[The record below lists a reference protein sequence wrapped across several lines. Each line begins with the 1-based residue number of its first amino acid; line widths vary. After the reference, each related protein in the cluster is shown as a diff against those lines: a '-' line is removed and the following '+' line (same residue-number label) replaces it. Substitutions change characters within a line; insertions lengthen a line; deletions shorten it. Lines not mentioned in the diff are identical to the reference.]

1 MKLTT
6 EAKVG
11 LLVFAGILL
20 LTFMSFRVGEFRM
33 ASRSGKSVHV
43 LFDSAAGLTEDAS
56 VQIAGVEVGRVEKI
70 GLLDG
75 RADVTVR
82 IDTDIPRDSQARI
95 RSVGLLGDKYVELD
109 LGHAPQSVKD
119 GETLMAPA
127 TTEDVGQLVGKLS
140 AIADDLKSVT
150 SSLRG
155 ALGGAEGERSIREL
169 LQSFHDVTLNLNNAI
184 QKSDA
189 RIARVIENMDN
200 LSTSLN
206 RTIIENLASFQETL
220 IHTRSATRS
229 MDSIFRKVDEGQGT
243 LGRLVNEGNLSDN
256 LEEVLVSAQ
265 DVLGVKKKYNTYVS
279 LRGENLVEANDTK
292 GYVSL
297 KLQPR
302 KDKFFLF
309 ELVSP
314 EGTKGDRS
322 ETLTTR
328 RITNTG
334 PGAGTDFFPTEV
346 TQTVQERETSDDML
360 FTAMFGKTFGQTSFR
375 LGLEESTGGIG
386 VDHTLLGRR
395 LGLHL
400 DLWDMEGENS
410 FGSRAHA
417 KFRADYNFL
426 KYFHVNAGYDNFLN
440 AKDSSLFY
448 GASISFQDED
458 IKDLFGFLPMR

>member
-20 LTFMSFRVGEFRM
+20 LTFMSFRVGEFRVG
-33 ASRSGKSVHV
+33 ARAGQSFHI
-43 LFDSAAGLTEDAS
+43 LFDSAAGLTKDAS
-56 VQIAGVEVGRVEKI
+56 VQIAGVEVGRVENI
-70 GLLDG
+70 ALLDG

-82 IDTDIPRDSQARI
+82 IDTDIPRDSEARI

-109 LGHAPQSVKD
+109 LGRAPEMLSS
-119 GETLMAPA
+119 GETLVAPA
-127 TTEDVGQLVGKLS
+127 TTEDLGQLVGKLT

-155 ALGGAEGERSIREL
+155 ALGGLDGERSIREL
-169 LQSFHDVTLNLNNAI
+169 LQSFRDVTFNLNRVI
-184 QKSDA
+184 QRNDA
-189 RIARVIENMDN
+189 RIAQVIENMET

-206 RTIIENLASFQETL
+206 RTLVENLASFQETL
-220 IHTRSATRS
+220 ANARSASRS

-243 LGRLVNEGNLSDN
+243 LGRLVNEDKLSDN

-265 DVLGVKKKYNTYVS
+265 DVLGVKKKYDTYVS
-279 LRGENLVEANDTK
+279 LRGENLVEADDTK

-334 PGAGTDFFPTEV
+334 PGAGSEFFPTDV
-346 TQTVQERETSDDML
+346 TQTVQKQETSDDLL

-375 LGLEESTGGIG
+375 LGLQESTGGVG

-395 LGLHL
+395 LGLHM
-400 DLWDMEGENS
+400 DLWDLQGENS
-410 FGSRAHA
+410 VGSHAHA
-417 KFRADYNFL
+417 KLRVDYNFL
-426 KYFHVNAGYDNFLN
+426 NYFHVNAGYDNFLN
-440 AKDSSLFY
+440 AEDSSFFY
-448 GASISFQDED
+448 GAGIMFKDED
-458 IKDLFGFLPMR
+458 IKDLFGFFPMR